1 LAEALFGRYVERMA
15 VLLGDMVKRAHG
27 LSPAQLADLL
37 VDLMLEV
44 RSDRDAVAA
53 LSASV
58 EGIAERRKPR
68 GATRR
73 QIAAIL
79 RSANPKLSEK
89 PAAAAAVMIAHV
101 IKTVPTLAKEEEE
114 SGQALV
120 AEVRKLL
127 SAYIERVIR
136 K

>member
-1 LAEALFGRYVERMA
+1 
-15 VLLGDMVKRAHG
+15 
-27 LSPAQLADLL
+27 
-37 VDLMLEV
+37 
-44 RSDRDAVAA
+44 
-53 LSASV
+53 
-58 EGIAERRKPR
+58 
-68 GATRR
+68 
-73 QIAAIL
+73 
-79 RSANPKLSEK
+79 
-89 PAAAAAVMIAHV
+89 MIAHV